1 MPNLVYRLLSLGL
14 ILFSGLGSLHIRFFD
29 KPFPNQFYWIVIL
42 FSGFIFILTGGGV
55 LSKPLFDGFGRLK
68 QLSRQWWQTFALVLL
83 IILLT
88 QSSLLFSRVWLV
100 LWGLLTWV
108 LLISQDLIYSHLI
121 RHKLIQSYKQTSIA
135 IIGENAA
142 SQRLIEYIAADNY
155 SDYKIQTHLK
165 RVDREQLQE
174 LSRLQL
180 DEIWV
185 CLTLDEA
192 GQFKEI
198 LKNLSNSSAKIKF
211 SPDLFM
217 HRLLNHGISE
227 VAGVPMIDISSS
239 PFVGNRLYL
248 KNIEDFFLSL
258 VFCILFSPV
267 FITLAVLVK
276 LNSPGPIFYRQLRVS
291 LNGKPFEMLKFRSMP
306 VDIEKAGVQWG
317 VAQNK
322 VVDSFSAFLRKYNL
336 DELPQF
342 FNVLRGQM
350 SIVGPRPER
359 IEFIEQ
365 FANEIPNYAKKHLV
379 KAGIT
384 GWAQIHGLRG
394 DTDLN
399 QRIEYDLFYIENWSL
414 ALDLKIILLTAIEP
428 FSRNRHHV

>member
-1 MPNLVYRLLSLGL
+1 MPNLVYRLLSLSL
-14 ILFSGLGSLHIRFFD
+14 ILLSGLGSLHIRFFD

-42 FSGFIFILTGGGV
+42 FSGFIFILTGGRV

-276 LNSPGPIFYRQLRVS
+276 LNSPGPIFYRQLRVG

-317 VAQNK
+317 GAQNK

-428 FSRNRHHV
+428 FSRNRRHV

>member
-142 SQRLIEYIAADNY
+142 SQRLIEYITADNY

-192 GQFKEI
+192 GQFIEI

-217 HRLLNHGISE
+217 HRLLNHGISD

-276 LNSPGPIFYRQLRVS
+276 LNSPGPIFYRQLRAG

-317 VAQNK
+317 GAQNK
-322 VVDSFSAFLRKYNL
+322 VVDSFSAFLREYNL

>member
-276 LNSPGPIFYRQLRVS
+276 LNSPGPIFYRQLRVG

-317 VAQNK
+317 GAQNK

>member
-29 KPFPNQFYWIVIL
+29 KPFPNQFYSIVIL

-276 LNSPGPIFYRQLRVS
+276 LNSPGPIFYRQLRVG

-317 VAQNK
+317 GAQNK

-365 FANEIPNYAKKHLV
+365 FANEIPN
-379 KAGIT
+379 
-384 GWAQIHGLRG
+384 
-394 DTDLN
+394 
-399 QRIEYDLFYIENWSL
+399 
-414 ALDLKIILLTAIEP
+414 
-428 FSRNRHHV
+428 

>member
-1 MPNLVYRLLSLGL
+1 
-14 ILFSGLGSLHIRFFD
+14 
-29 KPFPNQFYWIVIL
+29 VIL

-100 LWGLLTWV
+100 LWGFLTWV

-276 LNSPGPIFYRQLRVS
+276 LNSPGPIFYRQLRVG

-317 VAQNK
+317 GSQNK

-414 ALDLKIILLTAIEP
+414 ALDLKIILLTAFEP

>member
-267 FITLAVLVK
+267 FITLAALVK
-276 LNSPGPIFYRQLRVS
+276 LNSPGPIFYRQLRVG

-317 VAQNK
+317 GAQNK

-428 FSRNRHHV
+428 FSRNRRHV

>member
-14 ILFSGLGSLHIRFFD
+14 ILFSGLGSLYIRFFD

-276 LNSPGPIFYRQLRVS
+276 LNSPGPIFYRQLRVG

-317 VAQNK
+317 GAQNK

-428 FSRNRHHV
+428 FSRNRRHV

>member
-1 MPNLVYRLLSLGL
+1 
-14 ILFSGLGSLHIRFFD
+14 
-29 KPFPNQFYWIVIL
+29 
-42 FSGFIFILTGGGV
+42 
-55 LSKPLFDGFGRLK
+55 
-68 QLSRQWWQTFALVLL
+68 
-83 IILLT
+83 
-88 QSSLLFSRVWLV
+88 
-100 LWGLLTWV
+100 
-108 LLISQDLIYSHLI
+108 
-121 RHKLIQSYKQTSIA
+121 
-135 IIGENAA
+135 
-142 SQRLIEYIAADNY
+142 
-155 SDYKIQTHLK
+155 
-165 RVDREQLQE
+165 
-174 LSRLQL
+174 
-180 DEIWV
+180 
-185 CLTLDEA
+185 
-192 GQFKEI
+192 
-198 LKNLSNSSAKIKF
+198 
-211 SPDLFM
+211 M
-217 HRLLNHGISE
+217 HRLLNHGISD

-276 LNSPGPIFYRQLRVS
+276 LNSPGPIFYRQLRVG

-317 VAQNK
+317 GAQNK
-322 VVDSFSAFLRKYNL
+322 VVDSFSAFLREYNL